1 MKKITLF
8 FFATVFATTC
18 LFGQANI
25 VTTAPVANTT
35 TGIRAPNGSNLHS
48 FMRGASLV
56 LTSELNTVTS
66 GTILNTFGF
75 STSTGASS
83 AVTGTIVVYMLNT
96 SDATFTRGT
105 SWATIIA
112 GMTQVYSGPY
122 TVPASA
128 TNIDLTLSTPFT
140 YTGGG
145 IYVAY
150 DFVRTGTAA
159 TTGAVYNANSTG
171 LTGGCVSANSDTAAP
186 TTLASTSFRPA
197 TRFGYVNTNSN
208 DVAVEGVSSFG
219 NIATTL
225 GLAAPIS
232 AIVRNKSNVAL
243 TNIIVTAAISGANTY
258 SNSQTI
264 PTLAAGASVTVN
276 FTSWTPT
283 ALGSN
288 VLNVS
293 VPADQVNT
301 NNNFNF
307 NTSSTCFV
315 SGQGQSGVSYSSGV
329 GFNTGSGII
338 STPILNSVSSTIA
351 GVNVAISSESA
362 TAINVGNTVFGV
374 LLSSTGAI
382 LAQSPN
388 AVLVAGDLNTIKT
401 FTFPNAIAIAA
412 NQQVHV
418 GLGQTANTTAGYFP
432 LGSYGNPNLTTVY
445 NTSALT
451 GGTLTL
457 LTTNLGQLGIEAVFS
472 GSCALLGTDSFM
484 TSSFTVYPNPARNL
498 VSVEGSNDANIVSY
512 KIADLN
518 GRIVK
523 SVETIN
529 STSVQINIS
538 DLQSGVYMMTINSD
552 KGSVVKKIIKE

>member
-1 MKKITLF
+1 MKKITQLF
-8 FFATVFATTC
+8 LVAVFATTYS
-18 LFGQANI
+18 FGQTNI
-25 VTTAPVANTT
+25 VLNAPTGNTT

-56 LTSELNTVTS
+56 LTSELNTITS
-66 GTILNTFGF
+66 GTSLNTFGF
-75 STSTGASS
+75 STSAGAST
-83 AVTGTIVVYMLNT
+83 AVTGTIVVYMLN
-96 SDATFTRGT
+96 SSNITFTRGT
-105 SWATIIA
+105 DWATIIA
-112 GMTQVYSGPY
+112 GMTQVYSGAY

-128 TNIDLTLSTPFT
+128 TNIDITLTTPFV
-140 YTGGG
+140 YNGGS

-150 DFVRTGTAA
+150 DFIRTGTAA

-171 LTGGCVSANSDTAAP
+171 LVGGCVSANSDTAAP
-186 TTLASTSFRPA
+186 TTLAATSFRPA
-197 TRFGYVNTNSN
+197 TRFGYVNPNSN

-225 GLAAPIS
+225 GLATPIS
-232 AIVRNKSNVAL
+232 AIVRNKSNTAL
-243 TNIIVTAAISGANTY
+243 NNIIVTAAISGANTY
-258 SNSQTI
+258 SNAQTI
-264 PTLAAGASVTVN
+264 ATLAAGAAVTVN

-283 ALGSN
+283 ALGAN

-293 VPADQVNT
+293 VPSDQFNA

-307 NTSSTCFV
+307 NTSSTCYV
-315 SGQGQSGVSYSSGV
+315 SGQGQSGVSYASGV

-351 GVNVAISSESA
+351 GVNIAIASE
-362 TAINVGNTVFGV
+362 TANVGNTVFGV

-388 AVLVAGDLNTIKT
+388 TVLVAGDLNTIKT
-401 FTFPNAIAIAA
+401 FTFPTPIAIAA

-418 GLGQTANTTAGYFP
+418 GFGQTANAIAGYFP
-432 LGSYGNPNLTTVY
+432 LGSYSNPNLTTAY

-451 GGTLTL
+451 GGILTL
-457 LTTNLGQLGIEAVFS
+457 LTANLGQLGIEAVFS
-472 GSCALLGTDSFM
+472 GNCALLGTESF
-484 TSSFTVYPNPARNL
+484 SSYSFTVYPNPARDL
-498 VSVEGSNDANIVSY
+498 VTIEGSNGSNIMSY
-512 KIADLN
+512 KIVDLN

-523 SVETIN
+523 FKETIN
-529 STSVQINIS
+529 STAAQINIS

-552 KGSVVKKIIKE
+552 NGTATKKIIKQ

>member
-8 FFATVFATTC
+8 FFASVFATTFS
-18 LFGQANI
+18 FGQANI
-25 VTTAPVANTT
+25 VTTAPIGNTT
-35 TGIRAPNGSNLHS
+35 TQVRVPNGTSAHS
-48 FMRGASLV
+48 FMRGSSLV
-56 LTSELNTVTS
+56 LTSELNSITS
-66 GTILNTFGF
+66 GTSINTFGF
-75 STSTGASS
+75 STSAGASS
-83 AVTGTIVVYMLNT
+83 AVTGTMVVYMLNS
-96 SDATFTRGT
+96 SDATYTRGT

-128 TNIDLTLSTPFT
+128 TNIDLTLTTPFV

-145 IYVAY
+145 VYVAY
-150 DFVRTGTAA
+150 DFAISGTAA
-159 TTGAVYNANSTG
+159 TTPATYNANSVG
-171 LTGGCVSANSDTAAP
+171 LASGCVSAASATAAP

-197 TRFGYVNTNSN
+197 TRFGYLNTNNN
-208 DVAVEGVSSFG
+208 DVAVESVSSFG

-225 GLAAPIS
+225 GLATPIS

-243 TNIIVTAAISGANTY
+243 TNIVVTAAISGANTY
-258 SNSQTI
+258 TNSQTI

-307 NTSSTCFV
+307 NTTSTCYF

-351 GVNVAISSESA
+351 GVNVAIASE
-362 TAINVGNTVFGV
+362 TANVGNTVFGV

-388 AVLVAGDLNTIKT
+388 TVLVAGDLNTIKT
-401 FTFPNAIAIAA
+401 FTFPTPIAVAA

-418 GLGQTANTTAGYFP
+418 GLGQTANATAGYFP
-432 LGSYGNPNLTTVY
+432 LGSYVNPNLTTVY

-457 LTTNLGQLGIEAVFS
+457 LTANLGQLGLEAVFS
-472 GSCALLGTDSFM
+472 GTCALLGTNSF
-484 TSSFTVYPNPARNL
+484 SSNSFTVYPNPARDL
-498 VSVEGSNDANIVSY
+498 ISIEGSNGANITSY
-512 KIADLN
+512 KVADLN
-518 GRIVK
+518 GRVVK
-523 SVETIN
+523 SKESIN
-529 STSVQINIS
+529 ATAAQINIS

-552 KGSVVKKIIKE
+552 NGSAVKKIIKE

>member
-1 MKKITLF
+1 
-8 FFATVFATTC
+8 
-18 LFGQANI
+18 
-25 VTTAPVANTT
+25 
-35 TGIRAPNGSNLHS
+35 
-48 FMRGASLV
+48 
-56 LTSELNTVTS
+56 
-66 GTILNTFGF
+66 
-75 STSTGASS
+75 
-83 AVTGTIVVYMLNT
+83 
-96 SDATFTRGT
+96 
-105 SWATIIA
+105 
-112 GMTQVYSGPY
+112 
-122 TVPASA
+122 
-128 TNIDLTLSTPFT
+128 
-140 YTGGG
+140 
-145 IYVAY
+145 
-150 DFVRTGTAA
+150 
-159 TTGAVYNANSTG
+159 
-171 LTGGCVSANSDTAAP
+171 
-186 TTLASTSFRPA
+186 
-197 TRFGYVNTNSN
+197 
-208 DVAVEGVSSFG
+208 
-219 NIATTL
+219 
-225 GLAAPIS
+225 
-232 AIVRNKSNVAL
+232 
-243 TNIIVTAAISGANTY
+243 
-258 SNSQTI
+258 
-264 PTLAAGASVTVN
+264 
-276 FTSWTPT
+276 
-283 ALGSN
+283 
-288 VLNVS
+288 
-293 VPADQVNT
+293 
-301 NNNFNF
+301 
-307 NTSSTCFV
+307 
-315 SGQGQSGVSYSSGV
+315 
-329 GFNTGSGII
+329 
-338 STPILNSVSSTIA
+338 
-351 GVNVAISSESA
+351 
-362 TAINVGNTVFGV
+362 
-374 LLSSTGAI
+374 